1 MNGKSDTLINMTN
14 VRNDGFRSDNDP
26 EVGRRIRMLFERLG
40 GPKAAVATDK
50 SIRSLQRY
58 FSGAEPPASVVK
70 ALAKATGVSADWI
83 LFGGEE
89 PTLQPSGNGNSNQFV
104 YVPKFDAV
112 DTHKGIGNETS
123 QSSAIAMRESW
134 LRGIGTDP
142 ANACL
147 LAFSGDSMEPT
158 IRDGDLLLI
167 DRSVDQ
173 VIDHG
178 IYVLLVGGR
187 MLVKRVQLRHD
198 GSLVLRN
205 DNSAYEVETVSA
217 DEASRLVIEGRV
229 RWFGRTV

>member
-1 MNGKSDTLINMTN
+1 MAGKSDHLSDTN
-14 VRNDGFRSDNDP
+14 PPWEDTANGGNDHDI
-26 EVGRRIRMLFERLG
+26 GRRIRFLFERLG
-40 GPKAAVATDK
+40 GQKAAAATDK

-83 LFGGEE
+83 LFGGDE
-89 PTLQPSGNGNSNQFV
+89 PTLQPSGSSSNQFV
-104 YVPKFDAV
+104 YIPKFDAAEAQ
-112 DTHKGIGNETS
+112 KGIGNDAIH
-123 QSSAIAMRESW
+123 SSAIAMRESW
-134 LRGIGTDP
+134 LKGIGTDP
-142 ANACL
+142 RQAYL
-147 LAFSGDSMEPT
+147 LSFGGDSMEPT
-158 IRDGDLLLI
+158 IRDGDLLLV
-167 DRSVDQ
+167 DRSVEQ

-187 MLVKRVQLRHD
+187 LLVKRVQLRHD

-205 DNSAYEVETVSA
+205 DNPAYEVETVSA

>member
-1 MNGKSDTLINMTN
+1 MAGKPEHLIDTNPPWE
-14 VRNDGFRSDNDP
+14 DASRSDGDHDI
-26 EVGRRIRMLFERLG
+26 GRRIRFLFERLG
-40 GPKAAVATDK
+40 GQKAAAATDK

-83 LFGGEE
+83 LFGGDE
-89 PTLQPSGNGNSNQFV
+89 PTLQPSGTAGSNQFV
-104 YVPKFDAV
+104 YIPKFDAAEAQ
-112 DTHKGIGNETS
+112 KGIGS
-123 QSSAIAMRESW
+123 DSSHSSAIAMRESW

-142 ANACL
+142 RQAYL

-167 DRSVDQ
+167 DRSVEQ

-187 MLVKRVQLRHD
+187 LLVKRVQLRHD

-205 DNSAYEVETVSA
+205 DNPAYEIETVSA
-217 DEASRLVIEGRV
+217 EEAGRLVIEGRV

>member
-1 MNGKSDTLINMTN
+1 MNGKSSTLTN
-14 VRNDGFRSDNDP
+14 TAIVRNDGFHADNDP
-26 EVGRRIRMLFERLG
+26 DVGRRIRFLFERLG
-40 GPKAAVATDK
+40 GQKAAVATDK

-83 LFGGEE
+83 LFGGDE
-89 PTLQPSGNGNSNQFV
+89 PTLQPSGNGSNQFV

-112 DTHKGIGNETS
+112 DAHRGIGNDNS

-142 ANACL
+142 KHACL

-158 IRDGDLLLI
+158 IRDSDLLLV
-167 DRSVDQ
+167 DRSVQ
-173 VIDHG
+173 QIVDHG

-205 DNSAYEVETVSA
+205 DNPAYEIETVSA
-217 DEASRLVIEGRV
+217 VDASRLIIEGRV